1 MQHFEK
7 YIKFKQIHF
16 LVNNKV
22 VNSLE
27 NYALD
32 SSFKNFKSQVNQLL
46 NIDITEYIISLQSS
60 SEGKK
65 DSKENINQ
73 QQDYESYIHKAHI
86 QDSGTIH
93 VYLDNQKLQVS
104 NPNKEILDSC
114 FEDYQKVNE
123 SFEFQPDE
131 NIKTQNQQTNLNQKY
146 DASEAI
152 IETSELSMVN
162 PSIVLSQLHSKQR
175 SSEYDSN
182 NFNGNIKKA
191 SISNLNILTT
201 KSNEKLTQSNE
212 VAEIPEIFQEIKNQD
227 FLENIINYEI
237 MRQILNTFPKLQPDN
252 IEDDIKIKQHI
263 AYLQQQ
269 NAASRRSTS
278 PQPKQQKK
286 NDLSQSIVLSNYKC
300 NICREQIENV
310 RFHCL
315 VCKNTDHCEN
325 CQREKR
331 GDHNHPFMK
340 YKNVTNVTSNKLN
353 KSQRLFNNQMM
364 NNLGN
369 NLASQENFAA
379 PNNVSFPFS
388 QIVRNTT
395 GPFGNISSA
404 TQSAIKTPLL
414 TSNSNVQS
422 GVFNFQNLQK
432 SNISSLA
439 QTMPSA
445 QRQQQS
451 QFYQFQQQPQ
461 QQQMQNQFFNPL
473 QQSQNLNIPLPYTKE
488 HFFNE
493 MFTNQV
499 TSQTY
504 NQSNIPQSNI
514 NSALFQ
520 LNNQINQTNF
530 SSNSSNQNSSEN
542 LTSQIKIINLSQ
554 NQTIRVAKGQQ
565 FTVTF
570 MIKNSSQIQFP
581 EGTVIKGNGS
591 FKHVQQRINPLKYDE
606 IDEIKLE
613 LKAPTNQTD
622 AFQYFKITFPNGME
636 YPLRLSFELQLL

>member
-32 SSFKNFKSQVNQLL
+32 SSFKNFKNQVHELL
-46 NIDITEYIISLQSS
+46 NIDITEYVISLQSS

-93 VYLDNQKLQVS
+93 IYLDNQTHQMS
-104 NPNKEILDSC
+104 DPNKEILDSC

-131 NIKTQNQQTNLNQKY
+131 NVKAQNQQTNLNQKY

-152 IETSELSMVN
+152 IEASEFSMVN

-182 NFNGNIKKA
+182 NFNGNMKKA
-191 SISNLNILTT
+191 SISNLNILAT

-212 VAEIPEIFQEIKNQD
+212 VAEIPEILQEIKNLD

-263 AYLQQQ
+263 AYLQQS
-269 NAASRRSTS
+269 NAANRRSTS

-286 NDLSQSIVLSNYKC
+286 SDLCQSQVQPSYKC
-300 NICREQIENV
+300 DICKQQIENV

-340 YKNVTNVTSNKLN
+340 YKNVQNVQNNKLN
-353 KSQRLFNNQMM
+353 KSQRFFNNQLM

-369 NLASQENFAA
+369 NLASQENFASL
-379 PNNVSFPFS
+379 NNVSFPF
-388 QIVRNTT
+388 QQMIRNTT
-395 GPFGNISSA
+395 GPFGNIQSA
-404 TQSAIKTPLL
+404 TQSAIKTPLP
-414 TSNSNVQS
+414 SNSNVQS
-422 GVFNFQNLQK
+422 GVFSFQNLQK
-432 SNISSLA
+432 QNISSLA

-451 QFYQFQQQPQ
+451 QFYQFQQQSQ
-461 QQQMQNQFFNPL
+461 QQQIQNQFFNTL
-473 QQSQNLNIPLPYTKE
+473 QQSQNLNIPLNTKE
-488 HFFNE
+488 HFFSE
-493 MFTNQV
+493 MFANQV

-514 NSALFQ
+514 NSAFYQ
-520 LNNQINQTNF
+520 LGNQIHQTNQ
-530 SSNSSNQNSSEN
+530 SSSSSYLNGSEKFVN
-542 LTSQIKIINLSQ
+542 EIKIINLSS
-554 NQTIRVAKGQQ
+554 NQTIRVSKGQQ

-570 MIKNSSQIQFP
+570 VIKNSSQIQIP
-581 EGTVIKGNGS
+581 EGTVIKGFGAFDS
-591 FKHVQQRINPLKYDE
+591 IKKRINPLKQEE
-606 IDEIKLE
+606 IDEIKLD
-613 LKAPTNQTD
+613 LKAPQNLTEQ
-622 AFQYFKITFPNGME
+622 FQYFKIQFPNNQL
-636 YPLRLSFELQLL
+636 YPLRFSFELQLL

>member
-16 LVNNKV
+16 LINNKV

-32 SSFKNFKSQVNQLL
+32 SSLKNFKNQVNELL
-46 NIDITEYIISLQSS
+46 KIDIAEYAISLQSS

-65 DSKENINQ
+65 DNKENINQ

-93 VYLDNQKLQVS
+93 IYLDKFQFS
-104 NPNKEILDSC
+104 NNNKEILDSC

-131 NIKTQNQQTNLNQKY
+131 NVKNQQPNLNQKY

-182 NFNGNIKKA
+182 NFNGNAKKA

-212 VAEIPEIFQEIKNQD
+212 IAEIPENLQEIKNQD

-252 IEDDIKIKQHI
+252 IEDDVKIKQHI

-269 NAASRRSTS
+269 NAANRRSTS

-340 YKNVTNVTSNKLN
+340 YKNVTNVTNNKLN
-353 KSQRLFNNQMM
+353 KSQRLLNNQMM

-369 NLASQENFAA
+369 NLASQENFGA
-379 PNNVSFPFS
+379 PNSISFPFS
-388 QIVRNTT
+388 QLIRNTT
-395 GPFGNISSA
+395 GPFSNISSA
-404 TQSAIKTPLL
+404 TQSAIKTPL

-432 SNISSLA
+432 STISSLA

-451 QFYQFQQQPQ
+451 QFYQFQQQSQ
-461 QQQMQNQFFNPL
+461 QQQFQNQYLNTL
-473 QQSQNLNIPLPYTKE
+473 NQSQNLNIPIHMSKE

-493 MFTNQV
+493 IFTNQV

-504 NQSNIPQSNI
+504 NQSNIPQSNT
-514 NSALFQ
+514 LFQ
-520 LNNQINQTNF
+520 LNNQIPQTNQS
-530 SSNSSNQNSSEN
+530 SSNSNQNSSEN
-542 LTSQIKIINLSQ
+542 YGNDIKIIDLSQ
-554 NQTIRVAKGQQ
+554 SQTFRVAKGQY
-565 FTVTF
+565 FTVVF
-570 MIKNSSQIQFP
+570 VIKNSSQTQIP
-581 EGTVIKGNGS
+581 EGTVMKGFGAFESVIKR
-591 FKHVQQRINPLKYDE
+591 VNPIKYDE
-606 IDEIKLE
+606 IDEIKLD
-613 LKAPTNQTD
+613 LKAPTSQTD
-622 AFQYFKITFPNGME
+622 QFYYFKIIFPNKTP
-636 YPLRLSFELQLL
+636 YPLRFSFDLQLL